1 MRNGDNQMSYSV
13 NTNLFKSIFAVPT
26 DIVDK
31 HIRLA
36 NGDQLKVLLWIL
48 RNNTENPDISEMCR
62 SLKINP
68 SDAEDYL
75 QYWVLTGVLHSSGEA
90 VSIVPS
96 PVTSTA
102 PASEPV
108 KLSEPKKEI
117 KDIEPIKPT
126 MSEIAR
132 RLEESPEIEKFLQQ
146 IQEIVGTIGYNENS
160 TIILLHDYYGL
171 PCEVLYMLIDYC
183 VSVGKKNFNY
193 IYTVGKDW
201 GTREIDNVNKAAEQ
215 IAALRNANTVWKE
228 FAAYAGIT
236 NDKPTAKQNE
246 YIRKW
251 NGDLKFSTDM
261 IIAAYEEMANHTG
274 KLSFA
279 YMDKVLLNWYS
290 KGFKKPDDIVNDVP
304 EQKKTASKKVG
315 NSNNPSYDL
324 DKFRR
329 QSLLGELKYERK
341 KKE

>member
-1 MRNGDNQMSYSV
+1 MSYSV

-48 RNNTENPDISEMCR
+48 RNSTECPDISEMCKA
-62 SLKINP
+62 LKINP

-75 QYWVLTGVLHSSGEA
+75 QYWVLTGVLHSDGQTIDIQPPA
-90 VSIVPS
+90 S
-96 PVTSTA
+96 PVSVSDPIKT
-102 PASEPV
+102 PEPQKV
-108 KLSEPKKEI
+108 I
-117 KDIEPIKPT
+117 KDIEPSRPS
-126 MSEIAR
+126 MSEITK
-132 RLEESPEIEKFLQQ
+132 RLDESPEIEKFLQQ
-146 IQEIVGTIGYNENS
+146 IQEIIGTIGYNESS
-160 TIILLHDYYGL
+160 TIILLHDYFGL
-171 PCEVLYMLIDYC
+171 PCEVLYMLVDYC

-201 GTREIDNVNKAAEQ
+201 GTREIDNVTKAAEQ

-228 FAAYAGIT
+228 LAAYAGIS

-246 YIRKW
+246 YLRKW
-251 NGDLKFSTDM
+251 SNELKFSTEM
-261 IIAAYEEMANHTG
+261 IITAYEEMANHTG

-279 YMDKVLLNWYS
+279 YMDKVLQNWYL
-290 KGFKKPDDIVNDVP
+290 KGYKKPADIDSEIP
-304 EQKKTASKKVG
+304 EQKKPASKTIG
-315 NSNNPSYDL
+315 NSNKASYDL
-324 DKFRR
+324 DKFRQ
-329 QSLLGELKYERK
+329 QSLHGELKYERK

>member
-1 MRNGDNQMSYSV
+1 MSYSV

-48 RNNTENPDISEMCR
+48 RNSTENPDISEMCR
-62 SLKINP
+62 ALKINS

-75 QYWVLTGVLHSSGEA
+75 QYWVLTGVLQSTGEP
-90 VSIVPS
+90 IEIPLS
-96 PVTSTA
+96 PA
-102 PASEPV
+102 PNSVSEPV
-108 KLSEPKKEI
+108 KVPEPQKEI
-117 KDIEPIKPT
+117 KDIEPSRPS
-126 MSEIAR
+126 MSEIAK
-132 RLEESPEIEKFLQQ
+132 RLDESPEIEKFLQQ
-146 IQEIVGTIGYNENS
+146 IQDLVGTIGYNENS
-160 TIILLHDYYGL
+160 IIILLHDFYGL

-201 GTREIDNVNKAAEQ
+201 GMREIDNVTKAAEQ
-215 IAALRNANTVWKE
+215 ISALRNANTVWKE
-228 FAAYAGIT
+228 LAAYAGIS
-236 NDKPTAKQNE
+236 NEKPTTKQNE

-251 NGDLKFSTDM
+251 SGELKFSTDM

-279 YMDKVLLNWYS
+279 YMDKVLQNWYS
-290 KGFKKPDDIVNDVP
+290 KGFKKPDDIINDVP
-304 EQKKTASKKVG
+304 EQKKPASKTVG
-315 NSNNPSYDL
+315 NSTHASYDL
-324 DKFRR
+324 DKFRQ
-329 QSLLGELKYERK
+329 QSLHGELKYERK

>member
-1 MRNGDNQMSYSV
+1 MSFSV

-48 RNNTENPDISEMCR
+48 RNNTESPDISEMCKA
-62 SLKINP
+62 LKINP

-75 QYWVLTGVLHSSGEA
+75 QYWVLTGVLHSTDEP
-90 VSIVPS
+90 IEVPNI
-96 PVTSTA
+96 PV
-102 PASEPV
+102 PEPV
-108 KLSEPKKEI
+108 KLSEPKNNI
-117 KDIEPIKPT
+117 KDIEPSRPT
-126 MSEIAR
+126 MSEIAKR
-132 RLEESPEIEKFLQQ
+132 IDESPEIEKFLQQ
-146 IQEIVGTIGYNENS
+146 IQEILGTIGYNENS

-201 GTREIDNVNKAAEQ
+201 GSREIDNVSKAAEQ
-215 IAALRNANTVWKE
+215 ISALRNANTIWKE
-228 FAAYAGIT
+228 LAGYAGIS
-236 NDKPTAKQNE
+236 NEKPTVKQNE

-251 NGDLKFSTDM
+251 SGELKFSTDM

-279 YMDKVLLNWYS
+279 YMDKVLNNWYA
-290 KGFKKPDDIVNDVP
+290 KGYKKPDDIINDIT
-304 EQKKTASKKVG
+304 EKKKPSATKTVG
-315 NSNNPSYDL
+315 NSNQASYDL
-324 DKFRR
+324 NEFRQ
-329 QSLLGELKYERK
+329 QSLHGELKYERK